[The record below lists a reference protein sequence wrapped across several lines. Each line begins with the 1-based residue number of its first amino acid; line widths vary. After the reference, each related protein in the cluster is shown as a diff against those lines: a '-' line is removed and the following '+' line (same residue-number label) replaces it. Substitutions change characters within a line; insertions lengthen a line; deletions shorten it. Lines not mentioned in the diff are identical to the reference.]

1 MYQTDAIANLAAQY
15 RNDMRDALKL
25 VASNLLERQRELI
38 PEEPDWQQ
46 IELLDH
52 QIDQWLQMAMAA
64 LDKLEEL
71 DQ

>member
-1 MYQTDAIANLAAQY
+1 MKQTDAIQDLQARY
-15 RNDMRDALKL
+15 RDDIREALKL

-38 PEEPDWQQ
+38 PEEPDWNQ

-52 QIDQWLQMAMAA
+52 QIDQWLQMAMVA

-71 DQ
+71 S